1 MTQKRSFTFW
11 LTLLLTAVLGG
22 CAERQV
28 GVLEVAISGL
38 PAGAE
43 AAVDVVG
50 PNGFAERLRAS
61 ATVSPLPVGPYTV
74 TAEPVGSAAG
84 TYTGTVDSPS
94 ATVAAGTTTRV
105 SVSYSSGGGGNTDG
119 DISGTVSIVSA
130 GEAVA
135 GRPTADFVP
144 GEAIVKFRPG
154 VQAQVLSGVR
164 PLRDLGLEGTGLY
177 ELSGLG
183 AQSVGAEADTLR
195 QIAELSARADV
206 EYAHPNYLLEATA
219 EPNDPLYARQWHLR
233 ALNLP
238 AAWDQT
244 TGSAEVTVAV
254 IDSGVL
260 PGHPDLAPKLL
271 PGYDFVEADFSGDGD
286 GRDGDPTDPGGSFHG
301 SHVAGTAAASTNDG
315 VGVAG
320 VSWGARL
327 LPVRVL
333 GVEAGAG
340 TLADAIDGILWSV
353 GASVPG
359 TPRNPNPAD
368 VLNLSLGG
376 DFLCSQAQGFQ
387 EAFDRA
393 AAAGAAVIVAA
404 GNDNSDA
411 SYFTPSSCGGVVV
424 VGATTFRNER
434 APYSNFGARIDV
446 MAPGGNLD
454 EDADADGFPDGV
466 LSSVFDPAGGGNT
479 YAYFQGTSMAA
490 PHVAGLVA
498 LMKSVQPGLTPA
510 EVLGVLRRTARPL
523 TAASCRPGCGAGLVD
538 AAAALAALSTPA
550 PVTPDFTLA
559 LSPATVSL
567 RPGGSAAVTVL
578 LRRSGGFA
586 GDVTFSVA
594 GAPVGLSAG
603 FAPPATGGD
612 RATLTLAAN
621 SELSGSYTLQVQG
634 VGGGVSKTATLS
646 VEVGEIEAPAPEASV
661 AGAYV
666 FYCPAGATR
675 CEVNPETS
683 VRITEND
690 SSAPYTLTNV
700 PPGTYQVFAWKDLNG
715 SGQRDSDEPFGSYP
729 SLEAPA
735 AVTPP
740 ADGVD
745 VTIIPTLGTQTLG
758 TQTPSTQDQGP
769 TVTVSPEADFGP

>member
-1 MTQKRSFTFW
+1 MTQARTRFNVLSVFSSV
-11 LTLLLTAVLGG
+11 LLLTTALGG
-22 CAERQV
+22 CTQRGAV

-38 PAGAE
+38 PADT
-43 AAVDVVG
+43 AAVVDVSG
-50 PNGFAERLRAS
+50 PGGYTERLTAS
-61 ATVSPLPVGPYTV
+61 ATVSPLPVGSYTV

-84 TYTGTVDSPS
+84 TYTGTVDRSS

-105 SVSYSSGGGGNTDG
+105 SVSYSSGGSGGNRGG

-130 GEAVA
+130 AEAGATANV
-135 GRPTADFVP
+135 TADFVP

-154 VQAQVLSGVR
+154 VQAQALGDFR
-164 PLRDLGLEGTGLY
+164 PVRDLGLGGTGLY
-177 ELSGLG
+177 ELSGLS
-183 AQSVGAEADTLR
+183 AQSVDAKADTLQ

-206 EYAHPNYLLEATA
+206 EYAHPNYLLEAYA
-219 EPNDPLYARQWHLR
+219 EPNDPLYARQWHLG

-333 GVEAGAG
+333 GVEAGTG

-359 TPRNPNPAD
+359 APRNPNPAD

-376 DFLCSQAQGFQ
+376 PFLCSQAPAFQ
-387 EAFDRA
+387 DAFDTA
-393 AAAGAAVIVAA
+393 EAAGATVVVAA
-404 GNDNSDA
+404 GNDNDDA
-411 SYFTPSSCGGVVV
+411 SYFTPSSCGGVIT

-446 MAPGGNLD
+446 MAPGGNLN
-454 EDADADGFPDGV
+454 EDADGDGFPDGV
-466 LSSVFDPAGGGNT
+466 LSSVFDAAGGGDT
-479 YAYFQGTSMAA
+479 YAYFQGTSMAS
-490 PHVAGLVA
+490 PHVAGIVA
-498 LMKSVQPGLTPA
+498 LMKSVQPDLTPA
-510 EVLGVLRRTARPL
+510 EVRDVLRRTARPL
-523 TAASCRPGCGAGLVD
+523 TAGSCAPGCGAGLVD
-538 AAAALAALSTPA
+538 AAAALAALSTPT
-550 PVTPDFTLA
+550 PVTPDFTLS

-567 RPGGSAAVTVL
+567 SPGGSAAVTVL
-578 LRRSGGFA
+578 LSRSGGFA

-634 VGGGVSKTATLS
+634 VGGGVSKTATLT
-646 VEVGEIEAPAPEASV
+646 VEVSETEAPAPEASV
-661 AGAYV
+661 EGAYV
-666 FYCPAGATR
+666 FHCPAGATR
-675 CEVNPETS
+675 CEVGPETA
-683 VRITEND
+683 VIITETG
-690 SSAPYTLTNV
+690 SSAPYTLTDV
-700 PPGTYQVFAWKDLNG
+700 PPGNYQVFAWKDLNDN
-715 SGQRDSDEPFGSYP
+715 GQRDSDEPFGSYP

-740 ADGVD
+740 AGSVD
-745 VTIIPTLGTQTLG
+745 VTIIPTLGTQG
-758 TQTPSTQDQGP
+758 QGP
-769 TVTVSPEADFGP
+769 TVTVSPGADFTR

>member
-1 MTQKRSFTFW
+1 MIRKKTVTFNFW

-61 ATVSPLPVGPYTV
+61 ATISPLPVGPYAV

-84 TYTGTVDSPS
+84 TYTGTVDGSP
-94 ATVAAGTTTRV
+94 AAVAAGTTTRV
-105 SVSYSSGGGGNTDG
+105 SVSYSSGGGGNTGG

-130 GEAVA
+130 AEAGVTTGA
-135 GRPTADFVP
+135 TADFVP

-154 VQAQVLSGVR
+154 VQAQALGGVR

-183 AQSVGAEADTLR
+183 AQSVDAKADTLQR
-195 QIAELSARADV
+195 IAELSARADV
-206 EYAHPNYLLEATA
+206 EYAHPNYLLEAYA
-219 EPNDPLYARQWHLR
+219 EPNDPLYARQWPLR

-238 AAWDQT
+238 AAWDRT
-244 TGSAEVTVAV
+244 TGSAGVTVAV
-254 IDSGVL
+254 IDSGIL

-301 SHVAGTAAASTNDG
+301 SHVAGTAAAATNNG

-359 TPRNPNPAD
+359 VPRNPNPAD

-376 DFLCSQAQGFQ
+376 PFLCSQAQGFQ

-393 AAAGAAVIVAA
+393 AAAGASVVVAA
-404 GNDNSDA
+404 GNDNDDA
-411 SYFTPSSCGGVVV
+411 SYFTPSSCGGVLV

-434 APYSNFGARIDV
+434 APYSNFGARLDV
-446 MAPGGNLD
+446 MAPGGNLN
-454 EDADADGFPDGV
+454 EDADGDGFPDGV
-466 LSSVFDPAGGGNT
+466 LSSVFDPASGENT

-498 LMKSVQPGLTPA
+498 LMKSVQPDLTPD
-510 EVLGVLRRTARPL
+510 EVRGVLRDTARPL

-538 AAAALAALSTPA
+538 AAAALAALATPA

-578 LRRSGGFA
+578 LSRSGGFA

-634 VGGGVSKTATLS
+634 VGGGVSKTAALS
-646 VEVGEIEAPAPEASV
+646 VEVGETEPPAPEGSV

-675 CEVNPETS
+675 CEVSPETS
-683 VRITEND
+683 VVITED
-690 SSAPYTLTNV
+690 GPSAPYTLRDV

-745 VTIIPTLGTQTLG
+745 VTIIPTLGTQTPG
-758 TQTPSTQDQGP
+758 TQNQGP
-769 TVTVSPEADFGP
+769 SVTVSPEAVAP